1 MNLDAPAGDIRE
13 GRVVSSHGR
22 DAVVEDPARRRIRCR
37 LQGRRLSAVCGD
49 RVRWIAA
56 HGDGAEGLITAVLPR
71 ATELA
76 RLNLRGQAEP
86 IAANLTQLVAVIA
99 PMPPPDLGLCDRYLA
114 AAEWAGLKA
123 CVAGNKSD
131 LAGAQDLLAPVLELY
146 AALELTWVG
155 RRPEGW
161 EERHLQVERMPFEE
175 AVRRIGDG
183 RISDAKTQVALLA
196 WKELLRTGLVL
207 EHGKEGTK

>member
-1 MNLDAPAGDIRE
+1 VRILSKRTLAEGVLLTFEQLVLAGDEGETVRDVIRHPGGVGVLPVEGEDVYLVVQHRAALGADVAEIPAGRLE
-13 GRVVSSHGR
+13 PGEN
-22 DAVVEDPARRRIRCR
+22 ADPESAARRELEEEIGARA
-37 LQGRRLSAVCGD
+37 GRMIHL
-49 RVRWIAA
+49 
-56 HGDGAEGLITAVLPR
+56 
-71 ATELA
+71 ATSHPSPGYTDE
-76 RLNLRGQAEP
+76 
-86 IAANLTQLVAVIA
+86 
-99 PMPPPDLGLCDRYLA
+99 
-114 AAEWAGLKA
+114 
-123 CVAGNKSD
+123 
-131 LAGAQDLLAPVLELY
+131 VLELY

>member
-1 MNLDAPAGDIRE
+1 MIHLAT
-13 GRVVSSHGR
+13 SHPSPGYT
-22 DAVVEDPARRRIRCR
+22 DE
-37 LQGRRLSAVCGD
+37 
-49 RVRWIAA
+49 
-56 HGDGAEGLITAVLPR
+56 
-71 ATELA
+71 
-76 RLNLRGQAEP
+76 
-86 IAANLTQLVAVIA
+86 
-99 PMPPPDLGLCDRYLA
+99 
-114 AAEWAGLKA
+114 
-123 CVAGNKSD
+123 
-131 LAGAQDLLAPVLELY
+131 VLELY